1 VAVVSPSLPGR
12 LASTLVCMTTTPG
25 VYADDAII
33 RRLYRE
39 HVMVLA
45 GPRALLMQAAHP
57 VAWAGFYA
65 QTASKDEPY
74 ERLHRTAQV
83 VELVTYGSR
92 EEAERVTRRVRAMHK
107 RVRGELHEPA
117 GRFPAGTP
125 YAADDPELLLWILAT
140 LVDSGLTVYQR
151 YVRPLSADEREAL
164 WQDYRVFGRLF
175 GLPDAAMPAT
185 YGDFR
190 RYMRRMLHG
199 DDLHVTPDART
210 TAREIVMRP
219 PVPLAARPLV
229 ELANFVTVG
238 LLPPQI
244 RAQYGFRWD
253 PARGLVL
260 LGHTEYARR
269 LFVPFLPGRLRYN
282 ARRHLGERAAA

>member
-1 VAVVSPSLPGR
+1 M
-12 LASTLVCMTTTPG
+12 ASTEG
-25 VYADDAII
+25 IYDDDAVI
-33 RRLYRE
+33 RRVYRE

-74 ERLHRTAQV
+74 ERLHRTAQI
-83 VELVTYGSR
+83 VELVTYGPR
-92 EEAERVTRRVRAMHK
+92 REAERATRRVRAMHK
-107 RVRGELHEPA
+107 KVRGELFEDA
-117 GRFPAGTP
+117 GPFPAGTP

-140 LVDSGLTVYQR
+140 LVDSGMTVYQR
-151 YVRPLSADEREAL
+151 YVRQLTHGERESL
-164 WQDYRVFGRLF
+164 WQDYRIFGRLF
-175 GLPDAAMPAT
+175 GLPDEAMPAS

-190 RYMRRMLHG
+190 RYMRRMLDG
-199 DDLHVTPDART
+199 DDLYVTDEART
-210 TAREIVMRP
+210 TAREIVLRP

-238 LLPPQI
+238 LLPPRI
-244 RAQYGFRWD
+244 RREYGFSWD
-253 PARGLVL
+253 PARGLFL

-269 LFVPFLPGRLRYN
+269 VLVPLLPGRLRYN
-282 ARRHLGERAAA
+282 ARRHLTDPAVAA

>member
-1 VAVVSPSLPGR
+1 M
-12 LASTLVCMTTTPG
+12 ASAEG
-25 VYADDAII
+25 IYADDAII
-33 RRLYRE
+33 RRVYRE

-74 ERLHRTAQV
+74 ERLHRTAQL
-83 VELVTYGSR
+83 VELVTYGPR
-92 EEAERVTRRVRAMHK
+92 GEAERATRRVRAMHRK
-107 RVRGELHEPA
+107 VRGELHEAA

-140 LVDSGLTVYQR
+140 LVDSGMTVYQR
-151 YVRPLSADEREAL
+151 YVRQLTPGERESL
-164 WQDYRVFGRLF
+164 WQDYRIFGRLF
-175 GLPDAAMPAT
+175 GLTAEAMPAS

-190 RYMRRMLHG
+190 RYMRRMLDG
-199 DDLHVTPDART
+199 EDLHVTDEART

-229 ELANFVTVG
+229 EVANFVTVG
-238 LLPPQI
+238 LLPP
-244 RAQYGFRWD
+244 RVRREYGFSWD

-260 LGHTEYARR
+260 FGHTEYARR
-269 LFVPFLPGRLRYN
+269 VLVPLLPGRLRYN
-282 ARRHLGERAAA
+282 ARRHLAAHAA

>member
-1 VAVVSPSLPGR
+1 MAG
-12 LASTLVCMTTTPG
+12 AEG
-25 VYADDAII
+25 IYDDDAII
-33 RRLYRE
+33 RRIYRE

-74 ERLHRTAQV
+74 ERLHRTAQI
-83 VELVTYGSR
+83 VELVTFGPR
-92 EEAERVTRRVRAMHK
+92 REAERATRRVRAIHK
-107 RVRGELHEPA
+107 KVRGELHEAA

-140 LVDSGLTVYQR
+140 LVDSGLVVYQR
-151 YVRPLSADEREAL
+151 YVRPLTPGEREAL
-164 WQDYRVFGRLF
+164 WQDWRVFGAMF
-175 GLPDAAMPAT
+175 GIPDGRMPAS

-190 RYMRRMLHG
+190 RYMRRMLDG
-199 DDLHVTPDART
+199 EDLHVTDEART

-219 PVPLAARPLV
+219 PVPLAARPLL

-238 LLPPQI
+238 LLPPRI
-244 RAQYGFRWD
+244 RGHYGFSWD

-269 LFVPFLPGRLRYN
+269 VLVPLLPRRLRYN
-282 ARRHLGERAAA
+282 ARRHLSERAAA

>member
-1 VAVVSPSLPGR
+1 M
-12 LASTLVCMTTTPG
+12 STVEG
-25 VYADDAII
+25 IYADDAII

-74 ERLHRTAQV
+74 ERLHRTAQI
-83 VELVTYGSR
+83 VELVTYGPR
-92 EEAERVTRRVRAMHK
+92 EEAERATRRVRAMHK
-107 RVRGELHEPA
+107 RVRGELYEPA

-151 YVRPLSADEREAL
+151 YVRTLSRDEREAL
-164 WQDYRVFGRLF
+164 WQDYRVFGRMF

-185 YGDFR
+185 YADFR
-190 RYMRRMLHG
+190 QYMRDMLDG
-199 DDLHVTPDART
+199 DDLFVTPDART

-238 LLPPQI
+238 LLPAQI
-244 RAQYGFRWD
+244 RRQYGFRWD
-253 PARGLVL
+253 PARGLFL

-269 LFVPFLPGRLRYN
+269 LLVPFLPGRLRYN
-282 ARRHLGERAAA
+282 ERRHLRVATRRTRPPAAVAAA

>member
-1 VAVVSPSLPGR
+1 MAAAEGI
-12 LASTLVCMTTTPG
+12 
-25 VYADDAII
+25 YADDAII
-33 RRLYRE
+33 RRIYRE
-39 HVMVLA
+39 HMMVLA

-74 ERLHRTAQV
+74 ERLHRTAQI
-83 VELVTYGSR
+83 VELVTYGPR
-92 EEAERVTRRVRAMHK
+92 REAERATRRVRAMH
-107 RVRGELHEPA
+107 RTVRGELREAA
-117 GRFPAGTP
+117 GRFPSGTP

-140 LVDSGLTVYQR
+140 LVDSGMTVYQR
-151 YVRPLSADEREAL
+151 YVRALTAGEREAL
-164 WQDYRVFGRLF
+164 WQDYRIFGRLF
-175 GLPDAAMPAT
+175 GLPDAAMPAS

-190 RYMRRMLHG
+190 RYMRRMLDG
-199 DDLHVTPDART
+199 DDLFVTDEALS

-238 LLPPQI
+238 LLPSRI
-244 RAQYGFRWD
+244 RGQYGFSWD
-253 PARGLVL
+253 PARGLFL

-269 LFVPFLPGRLRYN
+269 VLVPLLPGRLRYN
-282 ARRHLGERAAA
+282 ARRHLTERAAA

>member
-1 VAVVSPSLPGR
+1 MAAAEGI
-12 LASTLVCMTTTPG
+12 
-25 VYADDAII
+25 YDDDAII

-65 QTASKDEPY
+65 QTTSKDEPY
-74 ERLHRTAQV
+74 ERLHRTAQI

-92 EEAERVTRRVRAMHK
+92 REAERATRRVRAMHK
-107 RVRGELHEPA
+107 KVRGELFEDA
-117 GRFPAGTP
+117 GPFPAGTP
-125 YAADDPELLLWILAT
+125 YAADNPELLLWILAT
-140 LVDSGLTVYQR
+140 LVDSGMTVYQR
-151 YVRPLSADEREAL
+151 YVRELTPGERESL
-164 WQDYRVFGRLF
+164 WQDYRIFGRLF
-175 GLPDAAMPAT
+175 GLPDAAMPAS

-190 RYMRRMLHG
+190 RYMRRMLDG
-199 DDLHVTPDART
+199 EDLYVTDEART

-238 LLPPQI
+238 LLPPRI
-244 RAQYGFRWD
+244 RREYGFSWD
-253 PARGLVL
+253 PARGLFL

-269 LFVPFLPGRLRYN
+269 VLVPLLPGRLRYN
-282 ARRHLGERAAA
+282 ARRHLSAPPAAAA